1 VVQAGGAG
9 PPGADQVDAQIVAP
23 GSCRS
28 RVPARGRQEPASGR
42 IRRSGQR
49 DGAAIRAAMTAI
61 RCQAVRCIRHL
72 NGRRRPTPEIRHPR
86 WTTVKQP
93 LAGRISA
100 ALAWPYR
107 LSHGSEDADRRV
119 ARPRRDALH
128 WRGLGRCAQ
137 QSRRLSHRKFKAP
150 GKTLQRLILYQHR
163 HRGRMPGCVPS
174 S

>member
-1 VVQAGGAG
+1 MGRRSTKLAG
-9 PPGADQVDAQIVAP
+9 P
-23 GSCRS
+23 S
-28 RVPARGRQEPASGR
+28 RVWANDRSDRTRMSLDGRQAPPTGPLWPTAEQHIPVVWPRTSGV
-42 IRRSGQR
+42 RRT
-49 DGAAIRAAMTAI
+49 AA
-61 RCQAVRCIRHL
+61 
-72 NGRRRPTPEIRHPR
+72 RRPLVAYTSTRPTPEIRHPR